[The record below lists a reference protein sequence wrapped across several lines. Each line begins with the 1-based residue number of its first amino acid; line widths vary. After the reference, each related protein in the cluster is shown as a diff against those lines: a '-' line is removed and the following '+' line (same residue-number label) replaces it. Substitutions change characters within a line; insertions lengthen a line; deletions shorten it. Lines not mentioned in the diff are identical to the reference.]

1 MDLNFEIE
9 IEILWGLLSDKS
21 EKEVMSSLF
30 AHPRPHSTYN
40 HIVGIV
46 HHSTINNIKRLL
58 ARGLVRDFYV

>member
-1 MDLNFEIE
+1 M
-9 IEILWGLLSDKS
+9 GLSSDKS

-46 HHSTINNIKRLL
+46 HHSTVNSVKRLL
-58 ARGLVRDFYV
+58 ARGLVRDF